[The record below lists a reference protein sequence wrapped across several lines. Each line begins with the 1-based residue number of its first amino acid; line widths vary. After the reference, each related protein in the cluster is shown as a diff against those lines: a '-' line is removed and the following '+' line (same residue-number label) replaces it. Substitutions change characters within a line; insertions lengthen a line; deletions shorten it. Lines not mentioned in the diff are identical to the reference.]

1 MGLQNCLHWC
11 CVFVC
16 LDAREVGKRKRMLR
30 GMISVPIRTIE
41 KKRRSTMNIVSS
53 TKRESCK
60 TKRYVE
66 DNGRTCVLPKLQNE
80 QDEDVK
86 NTLAI

>member
-41 KKRRSTMNIVSS
+41 KKRRNTMNIV
-53 TKRESCK
+53 
-60 TKRYVE
+60 
-66 DNGRTCVLPKLQNE
+66 
-80 QDEDVK
+80 
-86 NTLAI
+86 